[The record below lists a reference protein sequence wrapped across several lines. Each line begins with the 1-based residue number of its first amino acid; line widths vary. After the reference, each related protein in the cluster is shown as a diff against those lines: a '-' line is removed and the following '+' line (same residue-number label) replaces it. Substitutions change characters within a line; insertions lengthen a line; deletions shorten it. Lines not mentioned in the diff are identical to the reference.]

1 MLNKMKTI
9 NINEIRTLPVGFV
22 YDESY
27 YLLGAIY
34 SSRKSVLL
42 KLFANLRHLPLKVI
56 PARWY
61 SQRETKVRPCYSGT
75 GRGRFW

>member
-1 MLNKMKTI
+1 MKTI
-9 NINEIRTLPVGFV
+9 NINEIRTLPVGFD
-22 YDESY
+22 YDKSY
-27 YLLGAIY
+27 YLLGAICA
-34 SSRKSVLL
+34 SRNRKSVLL